1 MAFLAEDVDPMERS
15 DLYHCH
21 AFVRTLGRLLDYK
34 FLASGHTSTDLVD
47 EAQRVFHLARSKEV
61 SKTDLRATLER
72 EYNAKE
78 ILGTLATTGSKAH
91 LSMAATERA
100 IQRFIEVALTVADYV
115 SQDVERFY
123 FGKAKEF
130 QAAGILRTTPIENP
144 WSAPRSYRLEVV
156 DLPSLSDRNTRL
168 LVISA
173 LLTTEWDRARN
184 SWSMALEK
192 PLDQDERV
200 PTFIVVDEAHNLIPS
215 KPRSKLEGALLEQFR
230 TIVAEGRKYG
240 LFLIVV
246 SQRPEKLDPLVLSEC
261 ENRAVMRLRSESV
274 LTITKEMLGLEDLS
288 DSLVKKCL
296 EFGSGRVLLAGPW
309 IPEPKIIYSAA
320 RRTVEGGRNLRAEY
334 WGQPD

>member
-1 MAFLAEDVDPMERS
+1 
-15 DLYHCH
+15 
-21 AFVRTLGRLLDYK
+21 
-34 FLASGHTSTDLVD
+34 
-47 EAQRVFHLARSKEV
+47 
-61 SKTDLRATLER
+61 
-72 EYNAKE
+72 
-78 ILGTLATTGSKAH
+78 
-91 LSMAATERA
+91 
-100 IQRFIEVALTVADYV
+100 
-115 SQDVERFY
+115 
-123 FGKAKEF
+123 
-130 QAAGILRTTPIENP
+130 
-144 WSAPRSYRLEVV
+144 
-156 DLPSLSDRNTRL
+156 
-168 LVISA
+168 
-173 LLTTEWDRARN
+173 
-184 SWSMALEK
+184 
-192 PLDQDERV
+192 
-200 PTFIVVDEAHNLIPS
+200 VDEAHNLIPS